1 MTTTHDFDAYCDA
14 QVCNSQDWA
23 MDDSLLLAEQERD
36 FYEMQVERESALKQ
50 QGAIEALQS
59 LSLTLATLI
68 LRDDVEGD
76 YLFGLHDA
84 LELTRRNLAV
94 MKGGV
99 A

>member
-1 MTTTHDFDAYCDA
+1 MTTHEFDAHCDRLPHPDPPYHE
-14 QVCNSQDWA
+14 Q
-23 MDDSLLLAEQERD
+23 LLVMQE
-36 FYEMQVERESALKQ
+36 FEESRHAALKQ

-59 LSLTLATLI
+59 LSVTLSMLI
-68 LRDDVEGD
+68 LRDDVKGD

-84 LELTRRNLAV
+84 LEVTKRNLAV